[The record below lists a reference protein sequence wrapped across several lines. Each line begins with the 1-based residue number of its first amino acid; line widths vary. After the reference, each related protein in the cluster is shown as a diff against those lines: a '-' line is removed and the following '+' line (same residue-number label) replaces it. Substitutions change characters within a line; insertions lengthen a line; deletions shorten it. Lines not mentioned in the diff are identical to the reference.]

1 MGLVREPEDVNL
13 NIQSKSLTPEEEERL
28 SQFIQQRKQETG
40 NRKKETLCPK
50 KLYGSRAEQQ

>member
-28 SQFIQQRKQETG
+28 SQFIQQRKQEIE
-40 NRKKETLCPK
+40 KQKHFAQQK
-50 KLYGSRAEQQ
+50 FYGSRAAQR